1 MLATEV
7 YMIGDI
13 YLRPVHQRLVTSPGL
28 SGSHGYVSSTA
39 RISLLPNGMPD
50 KRKIVNQTLFIC
62 TQFGFDQTRL
72 VRSPT
77 CTAAAVRFA
86 RLNGHDHQRP
96 ATQRGS
102 YLAAGSGHA
111 TNARFKKVTWAGKP
125 CAASCSTF
133 KHSND
138 NIQTTGIALRRCFP
152 VSQAATRAP
161 RPRMATAQCE

>member
-1 MLATEV
+1 
-7 YMIGDI
+7 MIGDI

-50 KRKIVNQTLFIC
+50 KNKIVNKTLFIC
-62 TQFGFDQTRL
+62 THFGFDQTRL
-72 VRSPT
+72 SVRSPT
-77 CTAAAVRFA
+77 WTAAAVRLGRFA
-86 RLNGHDHQRP
+86 RLNGHEHQRP

-133 KHSND
+133 KR
-138 NIQTTGIALRRCFP
+138 QGERYGG
-152 VSQAATRAP
+152 VSLSLAQQRARP
-161 RPRMATAQCE
+161 HPRMATAQCG